1 MIIKW
6 FGLNCIQIKS
16 QNRIV
21 VIDPFSDK
29 SGLKMPS
36 LRADIVAATNE
47 DAKENL
53 NQVKKR
59 KKSELFV
66 IDGAGEY
73 EVKQVLV
80 KGIYTKND
88 QLIYNIYSEGIS
100 FAHLGPIKQ
109 KELTNQQ
116 LEDLNNVDILAVPVG
131 NKDAIDY
138 QKAVD
143 IIQQIE
149 PRMVIP
155 IYYQTKGL
163 NKDLDKI
170 DKFLK
175 EEGIKDLTPE
185 EELKIS
191 KGKLPSEKTEIVQL
205 KP

>member
-6 FGLNCIQIKS
+6 FGLSCVQIKS
-16 QNRIV
+16 ENKIV

-36 LRADIVAATNE
+36 LRADIIAVTND

-53 NQVKKR
+53 SQVKER
-59 KKSELFV
+59 KKSELFT

-73 EVKQVLV
+73 EIKQVLI

-88 QLIYNIYSEGIS
+88 RLIYNIYSEGIS
-100 FAHLGPIKQ
+100 FAHLGLIKQ

-131 NKDAIDY
+131 NKNAIDY
-138 QKAVD
+138 QEAVD

-155 IYYQTKGL
+155 IYYKTKGL
-163 NKDLDKI
+163 KKDLDQI
-170 DKFLK
+170 EKFLK
-175 EEGIKDLTPE
+175 EEGIKDLSPE
-185 EELKIS
+185 KELKIS

-205 KP
+205 QP